1 MPNTTQF
8 DRHKTVVVLFC
19 LHQQG
24 DFQRAF
30 NQKLG
35 TSCHGEQCVLKNFEE
50 LEDKE
55 EVTGLK
61 KKKPSI
67 PHEHCVKV
75 TTEKH
80 HCLHGLACFVHE
92 KTRSVSVWMRKCS
105 LLLLQTQQTVMSL
118 GISTF
123 LQPVKIS

>member
-35 TSCHGEQCVLKNFEE
+35 TSCHGEQCVLKIFEE

-61 KKKPSI
+61 EKKKPLYHMNI
-67 PHEHCVKV
+67 V
-75 TTEKH
+75 
-80 HCLHGLACFVHE
+80 
-92 KTRSVSVWMRKCS
+92 
-105 LLLLQTQQTVMSL
+105 
-118 GISTF
+118 
-123 LQPVKIS
+123 